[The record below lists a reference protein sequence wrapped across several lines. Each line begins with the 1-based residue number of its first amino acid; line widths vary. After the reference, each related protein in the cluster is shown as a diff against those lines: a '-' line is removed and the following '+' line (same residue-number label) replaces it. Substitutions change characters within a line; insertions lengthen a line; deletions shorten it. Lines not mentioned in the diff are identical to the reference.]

1 MDRVRT
7 LALYDQEMR
16 QNPPEEPG
24 TYIDRSDGIVRLV
37 GERSWIAF
45 SRLASRDAA
54 EAVERETSRF
64 RKAGVELEW
73 KLFDHDGPPE
83 MGRLLAAAGF
93 RPDLPET
100 LMALDLGGPIVP
112 FSAAAGISI
121 DRISDALGVR
131 DAVRVSH
138 RAFAPE
144 EGWNEEEYLGRIAD
158 PSMVIL
164 GARGE
169 GHLVAVGRLEL
180 PDSRSFASL
189 WGGGTLPAFRGR
201 GIYRALVHARA
212 EIARTR
218 GYRFLTVDARATS
231 RPILERIGFEP
242 IANIVGWVLRSSVPP
257 SD

>member
-169 GHLVAVGRLEL
+169 GHLSRWA
-180 PDSRSFASL
+180 DSSCRTPVPSRASGEEERSPRFEEEESTAPWS
-189 WGGGTLPAFRGR
+189 TPARR
-201 GIYRALVHARA
+201 
-212 EIARTR
+212 
-218 GYRFLTVDARATS
+218 S
-231 RPILERIGFEP
+231 LERG
-242 IANIVGWVLRSSVPP
+242 VTGS
-257 SD
+257 